1 MRSNPSGVA
10 ESEALTVYSEE
21 RSTAMPNRYQVGN
34 QGPMMFRLPKGT
46 PVPKAKKKT
55 QPEPKKGKGRKR
67 K

>member
-1 MRSNPSGVA
+1 
-10 ESEALTVYSEE
+10 
-21 RSTAMPNRYQVGN
+21 MPNRHQVGN